1 MFGIKN
7 PFMRFDDTR
16 HQERNRHFQ
25 ELRNEQIKQDLSSSQ
40 REFEERILGGT
51 CLEHYGYLTNQFS
64 SMSDEDL
71 EACMRSY
78 FAMRRGI
85 GPNNPILVEKI
96 ELYIEKWE
104 EFLSIA
110 DPESSKTDRY
120 LHAIK
125 ACYIDLNIEAAS
137 RFAIKVM
144 QDKGETTV

>member
-7 PFMRFDDTR
+7 PFIRFDDSY
-16 HQERNRHFQ
+16 HQEQKRHFQ
-25 ELRNEQIKQDLSSSQ
+25 EIKNELIKQELSSSQ
-40 REFEERILGGT
+40 NEFEDRIMGGT
-51 CLEHYGYLTNQFS
+51 CLEHYGYLTNQFA

-85 GPNNPILVEKI
+85 GPNSPILVEKI
-96 ELYIEKWE
+96 EYYIEKWE

-120 LHAIK
+120 VHAIK
-125 ACYIDLNIEAAS
+125 ACYIDLNVEAAR

-144 QDKGETTV
+144 QDKEETTV